1 MKKVQQGFTLI
12 ELMIVVAIIGILAA
26 VALPAYSDYQVRARV
41 AAALSSMASVKTATA
56 LCIQEAG
63 GSTAECDSSAGT
75 TITDIP
81 EFSETKEVLSVVVTD
96 ATIVLTFNKGVGA
109 DVDDGTLTL
118 TPSAANS
125 ANLTWT
131 YETTVTN
138 TAAISAIA
146 KSYTKT
152 SEATAP

>member
-63 GSTAECDSSAGT
+63 GSTDACDSSVGT
-75 TITDIP
+75 TTVTDIP
-81 EFSETKEVLSVVVTD
+81 EFSATKEVATVVVTD
-96 ATIVLTFNKGVGA
+96 AVIVLTFANGVGA
-109 DVDDGTLTL
+109 DVDGGTLTL
-118 TPSAANS
+118 TPSAAGG

-131 YETTVTN
+131 YATTVTN
-138 TAAISAIA
+138 AAALSAIS
-146 KSYTKT
+146 KSYDET
-152 SEATAP
+152 